1 MKKIEFYSPVFESGN
16 EKELLLD
23 CLRNKRWS
31 SFKGGTEGWNIEK
44 VLKIKS
50 IEAKKF
56 KPLAIRYLGGK
67 YVRDL
72 EALVS
77 KKFNVKYCVS
87 ANSATS
93 CLSMAIGSL
102 NLGPGDEVILPSMSW
117 ISTATS
123 ILSFHAIPVFCEV
136 KDDTFCIDPDDIV
149 KKISSRTKAIMVVHL
164 GGNAA
169 DMFKIKKIAK
179 KFNLKIIEDCA
190 QAPGVKYRNQYVGTI
205 GDVGIF
211 SMTETKNITS
221 GEGGLLITNNSNI
234 AMKSR
239 LIRNHGEGVAQ
250 KSWSKNKLLNVVGMN
265 YRLTEF
271 QAAIAIPQ
279 FKSLDSRNKKRKILF
294 EYLLKKLKK
303 YEEYLVPPKIEKYTE
318 YYCYM
323 LKWKWN
329 PPNKKLNR
337 NVVVDKLKKSGIP
350 IIKGYQPMMHMLPIF
365 SKKIAFKNGFPWS
378 YQSKLNKKIKY
389 GKGAFPKSEKI
400 NDKFIWFK
408 YINPPN
414 SFDQMDKVIKAFDS
428 IFSKKNIK

>member
-77 KKFNVKYCVS
+77 KKFNVKFCVS

-136 KDDTFCIDPDDIV
+136 KDDTFCLDPDDIV

-239 LIRNHGEGVAQ
+239 LIRNHGEGVT
-250 KSWSKNKLLNVVGMN
+250 KVG
-265 YRLTEF
+265 L
-271 QAAIAIPQ
+271 
-279 FKSLDSRNKKRKILF
+279 
-294 EYLLKKLKK
+294 
-303 YEEYLVPPKIEKYTE
+303 
-318 YYCYM
+318 
-323 LKWKWN
+323 
-329 PPNKKLNR
+329 
-337 NVVVDKLKKSGIP
+337 
-350 IIKGYQPMMHMLPIF
+350 
-365 SKKIAFKNGFPWS
+365 
-378 YQSKLNKKIKY
+378 
-389 GKGAFPKSEKI
+389 KI
-400 NDKFIWFK
+400 NC
-408 YINPPN
+408 
-414 SFDQMDKVIKAFDS
+414 
-428 IFSKKNIK
+428 